1 MNRLEFN
8 EVLKAV
14 GINNHLVN
22 TTGRYGTSE
31 KVHFW
36 QDMAIHFSG
45 SYYTVINGK
54 IPLEVANIIYE
65 KYPNN
70 PYEIR
75 VNGGASNYIPIE
87 HAIDDQYKKEIQEH
101 VEQHISTDE
110 FLARCKKSRRNMLRR
125 KNDNKYIETYHIDS
139 KEGLIIFLIEM
150 KDYYARKQGL
160 SENEVQRYDEIL
172 STVSSEILKKVNP
185 GITTYDWM
193 AKDEQYGESYLNTI
207 EKDNKI
213 FLCYAFREVIDQFD
227 RTINPYINED
237 VELDSTSNYLQRV
250 DISAN
255 TYNEEDGK
263 YRKNCCNMT
272 IQVKGEENKVKYFR
286 SPNGFSYQLMYVL
299 GPDEYLT
306 VLHYFSDRSTEEND
320 KGEHIYINYF
330 GDNAKQKIDLRYN
343 ITLGLAGE
351 TYGEKTPVTPEQKS
365 FVYNELVKAVE
376 LASTITIDNMKKRDI
391 QKKLV

>member
-8 EVLKAV
+8 EVLKTL

-22 TTGRYGTSE
+22 TIGRYGTSE

-36 QDMAIHFSG
+36 KDIAIHFSG
-45 SYYTVINGK
+45 SYYAVINGK

-75 VNGGASNYIPIE
+75 VSGGCSDYIPIK

-101 VEQHISTDE
+101 IEAHIDTNE
-110 FLARCKKSRRNMLRR
+110 FLARCKKSRTNMLRR

-139 KEGLIIFLIEM
+139 KEGLVILLTELN
-150 KDYYARKQGL
+150 DYYARKQGL
-160 SENEVQRYDEIL
+160 RETEVQRFDEVISII
-172 STVSSEILKKVNP
+172 STEILKKVSP

-193 AKDEQYGESYLNTI
+193 AKDEQYGECFLNTI
-207 EKDNKI
+207 ERDKQTI
-213 FLCYAFREVIDQFD
+213 FGHAFREIVDQFD

-237 VELDSTSNYLQRV
+237 IELDSIDNYLQKV
-250 DISAN
+250 NISAN
-255 TYNEEDGK
+255 AYDKEDGK
-263 YRKNCCNMT
+263 YRKNCCTM
-272 IQVKGEENKVKYFR
+272 IIKSKDEKGEVRYYR

-299 GPDEYLT
+299 GTKEYLT
-306 VLHYFSDRSTEEND
+306 VLHYFSIEGNKETD

-330 GDNAKQKIDLRYN
+330 GDNSKQEIDLRYN
-343 ITLGLAGE
+343 ITQGLSGE
-351 TYGEKTPVTPEQKS
+351 TYKENRPITPKQKT
-365 FVYNELVKAVE
+365 FVYDELVKAIE
-376 LASTITIDNMKKRDI
+376 FASTITLDNMKKRDI
-391 QKKLV
+391 QKKLI

>member
-75 VNGGASNYIPIE
+75 VDGGASNYIPIE

-101 VEQHISTDE
+101 LDAHLSTNE
-110 FLARCKKSRRNMLRR
+110 YLNRCKKSRRNMLRR

-139 KEGLIIFLIEM
+139 KEGLIIFLTEM
-150 KDYYARKQGL
+150 KDYYFRKQGL
-160 SENEVQRYDEIL
+160 NENEIQKYDEIL

-185 GITTYDWM
+185 GINTYDWM
-193 AKDEQYGESYLNTI
+193 SKDERYSESFLNTI
-207 EKDNKI
+207 ARDTNNP
-213 FLCYAFREVIDQFD
+213 FGLAFR
-227 RTINPYINED
+227 
-237 VELDSTSNYLQRV
+237 
-250 DISAN
+250 
-255 TYNEEDGK
+255 
-263 YRKNCCNMT
+263 
-272 IQVKGEENKVKYFR
+272 
-286 SPNGFSYQLMYVL
+286 
-299 GPDEYLT
+299 
-306 VLHYFSDRSTEEND
+306 
-320 KGEHIYINYF
+320 
-330 GDNAKQKIDLRYN
+330 
-343 ITLGLAGE
+343 
-351 TYGEKTPVTPEQKS
+351 
-365 FVYNELVKAVE
+365 
-376 LASTITIDNMKKRDI
+376 
-391 QKKLV
+391 